1 MSIRAACLLSDP
13 VSLPL
18 SESSGAFLKKRFF
31 TAEHAFMLL
40 RFFIPRGMSCLC
52 RHYEQTS
59 LSTLCFLQMERKSC
73 LAGFFPHISTS
84 KEGGIYFHE
93 KVVLLLKTAYSGL
106 SVCHPFDGYRGQ
118 PGSAHPAGDPTYFS
132 TPRSLPSTKS
142 PLPSP
147 QTCAAIYSR
156 TFSRCPPTFLTRRA
170 PES

>member
-1 MSIRAACLLSDP
+1 MPPAQTDDLIRLTRAAAFSCCGFFYTTGCCKTGISLSIRSARLLSEP

-31 TAEHAFMLL
+31 AAEHAFMLL

-118 PGSAHPAGDPTYFS
+118 PGSAHPAGDPTYC
-132 TPRSLPSTKS
+132 R
-142 PLPSP
+142 
-147 QTCAAIYSR
+147 
-156 TFSRCPPTFLTRRA
+156 
-170 PES
+170 